1 MSKVH
6 KESLKRRNI
15 LRGGEEIKEVMG
27 EKQLF
32 TRHLGVHFLPS
43 DDAKAAFF
51 VPGRLGSSVIRN
63 KAKRRM
69 REIYRKS
76 RGEFPKGRMIFRL
89 KVVAGWDELRGD
101 FTYAARKMRARVN
114 NV

>member
-1 MSKVH
+1 MNLVH

-15 LRGGEEIKEVMG
+15 LRGAGEIKEM
-27 EKQLF
+27 
-32 TRHLGVHFLPS
+32 LGVKPFYTRYLSVHLAPG

-51 VPGRLGSSVIRN
+51 VPGRLGSSVQRN

-76 RGEFPKGRMIFRL
+76 REEFPKGRMIFRL
-89 KVVAGWDELRGD
+89 KKEACWEELKGDFAYVAARLRGE
-101 FTYAARKMRARVN
+101 N
-114 NV
+114 E